1 MDMGK
6 GKGRFRSAFSFF
18 WDEVERMAVMKMRTI
33 IARNWCNCCKKAQKK
48 IIPTVPFAFIIP
60 LACLASPNLIIPSF
74 WSSWSAGN
82 GPYLIQSVL
91 PVIHLFCHV
100 LRTHPPTLVSFTQ
113 AHALYLLRMML
124 AFRCIFD
131 VCKRFIAFLEERI
144 PRFAAEVKHKCIK
157 IHEVLCIL
165 T

>member
-1 MDMGK
+1 MDME
-6 GKGRFRSAFSFF
+6 KGRAGVVLLFPFF
-18 WDEVERMAVMKMRTI
+18 VIKEGLWSETGR
-33 IARNWCNCCKKAQKK
+33 KKAQKK
-48 IIPTVPFAFIIP
+48 IIPAVPFAFIIS
-60 LACLASPNLIIPSF
+60 LACLTASNRILSSF
-74 WSSWSAGN
+74 RSAGN
-82 GPYLIQSVL
+82 GPHTIQPVL
-91 PVIHLFCHV
+91 PIIHLFCHI
-100 LRTHPPTLVSFTQ
+100 LGTHPLTFVSQTQ

-124 AFRCIFD
+124 ASRCIFD